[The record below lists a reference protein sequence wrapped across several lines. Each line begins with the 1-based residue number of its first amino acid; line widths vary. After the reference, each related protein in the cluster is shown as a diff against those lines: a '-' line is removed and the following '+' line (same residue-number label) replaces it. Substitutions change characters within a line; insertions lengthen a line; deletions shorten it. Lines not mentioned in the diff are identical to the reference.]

1 LPTDCDPRLYLAE
14 ELLWG
19 EKEFCEALASATELY
34 GQPLIRLGGCLTA
47 FQQDL
52 IFGTLQDFH
61 RETSQRCIE
70 VSVTESYFSNIGNF
84 GQHTD
89 ICRKSEIIPCLFAP
103 LM

>member
-1 LPTDCDPRLYLAE
+1 LAE

-70 VSVTESYFSNIGNF
+70 VSVIFQIL
-84 GQHTD
+84 
-89 ICRKSEIIPCLFAP
+89 EILDSTQIFVGSQKLFHVFAP
-103 LM
+103 LMKIFTIFGLI